1 MTADLQLITIR
12 ETTIM
17 NNSTSKSTTISIA
30 QSILDSIWP
39 YATGRRGLLLLAVL
53 VAIVGITLNWGWLV
67 AVGAAPLLIA
77 ILPCAV
83 MCALGLC
90 MNHRK

>member
-1 MTADLQLITIR
+1 MTTNDGRFTAK
-12 ETTIM
+12 ETRIM
-17 NNSTSKSTTISIA
+17 NNSTSKSTTISFA

-39 YATGRRGLLLLAVL
+39 YTSGRRGLLLLAVL
-53 VAIVGITLNWGWLV
+53 VVILGITFNWGWLV
-67 AVGAAPLLIA
+67 AVGAAPILIA

-90 MNHRK
+90 MNHKK